1 MLLARCDVLKLIPR
15 KINTNL
21 DQAEILIFTDQMG
34 RNLNGDCC
42 TAWESSRK
50 NHAYV
55 LPLLGRQRGPS
66 SSDGD
71 WAMLWRTCIHRH
83 HSFIRLAAASWPFTQ
98 KHVLSTGYIL
108 QENVLHIYAQSCPQ
122 GSYDSGI

>member
-1 MLLARCDVLKLIPR
+1 MLLVKYVVLKLIPK

-34 RNLNGDCC
+34 RDLHGGCC

-66 SSDGD
+66 SREGD
-71 WAMLWRTCIHRH
+71 WAILWRTCIHRH
-83 HSFIRLAAASWPFTQ
+83 HSCIRLAAASRPFTQ
-98 KHVLSTGYIL
+98 MHALSTGYIL
-108 QENVLHIYAQSCPQ
+108 QENVLYICAELPPRSL
-122 GSYDSGI
+122 

>member
-1 MLLARCDVLKLIPR
+1 MLLVKCDVLKLIPK

-34 RNLNGDCC
+34 RDLHGGCC

-66 SSDGD
+66 SREGD
-71 WAMLWRTCIHRH
+71 WAILWRTCIHRH
-83 HSFIRLAAASWPFTQ
+83 HSCIRLAAASRPFTQ
-98 KHVLSTGYIL
+98 MHALSTGYIL

-122 GSYDSGI
+122 GAYDSGI